1 MSGRK
6 LRLNKTFGVD
16 TPFLGPS
23 YP

>member
-16 TPFLGPS
+16 TPVLGPS